1 MSQEPSPGTG
11 SSERLPLL
19 VVGGFLGAGKTTL
32 INHWLTET
40 GKPALRLA
48 VLVNDFGAINI
59 DAASIASRGGDVIA
73 LTNGCVCCS
82 IGDDLSGALMRVL
95 DGDLPVDAI
104 VVEASGVSDPWRIAQ
119 IALAEPQLSLAGV
132 VVLVDASVA
141 AQQSRDPLLADTL
154 VRQLKSADLVVLNK
168 TELAGDDS
176 ATRMARDWVQEHVPS
191 TPCIAAAAPVVP
203 LAELLEDRTGLP
215 KPMISSAESAP
226 GEPTHHHATEFESWS
241 TRPQH
246 AFDMDALR
254 ERLGRMPAGVLR
266 LKGFVR
272 SDKGVGWELQFA
284 GRHLSLRKAPSL
296 DDGGIGVV
304 AIGLRGH
311 LPRSSL
317 ESLFSSIDA
326 QG

>member
-1 MSQEPSPGTG
+1 MSI
-11 SSERLPLL
+11 ERLPLL

-40 GKPALRLA
+40 GKPPLRLA

-59 DAASIASRGGDVIA
+59 DVASIASRGGDVIA

-82 IGDDLSGALMRVL
+82 IGDDLAGALMRVL
-95 DGDLPVDAI
+95 DADVAVDAI

-119 IALAEPQLSLAGV
+119 IALAEPQLALAGV

-168 TELAGDDS
+168 TDLADDDS
-176 ATRMARDWVQEHVPS
+176 ATRMARNWVQAHAPY
-191 TPCIAAAAPVVP
+191 TPCIAPSAPVVS
-203 LAELLEDRTGLP
+203 LAELLEDRPGLP
-215 KPMISSAESAP
+215 RRTTSGAGSAP
-226 GEPTHHHATEFESWS
+226 GEPTHIHATEFESWS
-241 TRPQH
+241 IRPKH
-246 AFDMDALR
+246 AFDMEALR
-254 ERLGRMPAGVLR
+254 KRLTRMPAGMLR

-272 SDKGVGWELQFA
+272 SDKGVVGWELQFA
-284 GRHLSLRKAPSL
+284 GRHLSLRKAPFL
-296 DDGGIGVV
+296 DDDGVGVV
-304 AIGLRGH
+304 AVGLRGQ
-311 LPRSSL
+311 LPRAVL

-326 QG
+326 QR

>member
-1 MSQEPSPGTG
+1 MSEETSPGTG

-32 INHWLTET
+32 INHWLTGT

-59 DAASIASRGGDVIA
+59 DATSIASRGGDVIA

-82 IGDDLSGALMRVL
+82 IGDDLSGALVRVL
-95 DGDLPVDAI
+95 DADVPVDAI

-168 TELAGDDS
+168 TDLADD
-176 ATRMARDWVQEHVPS
+176 AAARMACDWVKEHAPS
-191 TPCIAAAAPVVP
+191 TPCIAAAAPMVP
-203 LAELLEDRTGLP
+203 LVELLEDRPELP
-215 KPMISSAESAP
+215 RPKTSIAESAP
-226 GEPTHHHATEFESWS
+226 GESTHLHSNEFESWS
-241 TRPQH
+241 TRPHH

-272 SDKGVGWELQFA
+272 SDKGVRWELQFA
-284 GRHLSLRKAPSL
+284 GRRLSLRKAPSS
-296 DDGGIGVV
+296 DEDEDEVGVV
-304 AIGLRGH
+304 AIGLHGQ
-311 LPRSSL
+311 LPRAAV
-317 ESLFSSIDA
+317 EALFSPPA
-326 QG
+326 T